1 VLRSGGTRDA
11 DVPRITPAAGPFQ
24 AMSLNGLGSETGR
37 VIILRSKRYCTT
49 ETGEQNASLLDP
61 HLADAMC

>member
-1 VLRSGGTRDA
+1 MLRSGGTRDA

-24 AMSLNGLGSETGR
+24 AMSPTGLGSETGR

-49 ETGEQNASLLDP
+49 DPEEQMD
-61 HLADAMC
+61 